1 MKNREKLVSV
11 IVGSYNSEKT
21 LEKSIN
27 SLINQTYENIEILI
41 VDDYSADKSNIIL
54 KTLQKKT
61 NKINLYRNSENIGLT
76 RSLNKLIKLSNG
88 ELIARHD
95 ADDYSD
101 PQRIAKQVSF
111 MEERNLDAC
120 TTRANIK
127 DLNKVIPNL
136 SYYLP
141 KRLVIKYK
149 NPFIHGTLL
158 IKKSTLEKINYYD
171 ERFYYSQDYK
181 LMSDLIKMKTKIK
194 IMKDTLYLLNMEN
207 NISTKYKD
215 KQDYYAECVR
225 KNISPN
231 INFHD

>member
-95 ADDYSD
+95 SDDISF
-101 PQRIAKQVSF
+101 PNRFEKQLTILNE
-111 MEERNLDAC
+111 MNLDFC
-120 TTRANIK
+120 TSRAMIMNTK
-127 DLNKVIPNL
+127 KLIPGL

-141 KRLVIKYK
+141 VKQVMKFK

-158 IKKSTLEKINYYD
+158 IKKSLLVEVGKYN
-171 ERFYYSQDYK
+171 ERYIYAQDYELFSRLLK
-181 LMSDLIKMKTKIK
+181 QNIQFLMIK
-194 IMKDTLYLLNMEN
+194 DPLYELNMN
-207 NISTKYKD
+207 GNISTLKKD
-215 KQDYYAECVR
+215 EQAYYAKCV
-225 KNISPN
+225 KKGLEPN
-231 INFHD
+231 GE